1 LGFLHATQH
10 VEFLMRFF
18 GKYFLH
24 PAAGKY
30 FKAYFS
36 ATLIWVGKKKK
47 MWKLHILRTLFYEI

>member
-1 LGFLHATQH
+1 
-10 VEFLMRFF
+10 MRFF

-47 MWKLHILRTLFYEI
+47 EVEITHIENSFL